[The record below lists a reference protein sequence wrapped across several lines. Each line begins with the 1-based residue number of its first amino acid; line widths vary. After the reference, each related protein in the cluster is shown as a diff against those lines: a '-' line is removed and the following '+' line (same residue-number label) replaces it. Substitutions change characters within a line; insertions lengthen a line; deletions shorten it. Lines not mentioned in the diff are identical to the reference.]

1 MPAKPKT
8 IRDVGDMIAAGHE
21 IWFGTKEFID
31 AVIWTVR
38 AAGGPSGGLYPIPA
52 AMFSEAPV
60 VLEDALARAHLAALA
75 EYLAEISGQTP
86 PEWSQSSMSFLE
98 RPIYFGGERAR
109 QLIIDDT
116 PGPYARRNLFPGRML
131 SKLFIQVPPDGE
143 PRL

>member
-1 MPAKPKT
+1 MSAKPKT

-31 AVIWTVR
+31 AVIWTVK
-38 AAGGPSGGLYPIPA
+38 AAGGPSCGMYPIPA
-52 AMFSEAPV
+52 TMYEKAPV
-60 VLEDALARAHLAALA
+60 VLENALARAHLAALA
-75 EYLAEISGQTP
+75 EYLAQISGQTP

-109 QLIIDDT
+109 QQIITET
-116 PGPYARRNLFPGRML
+116 PAPYARRNLYPGRML
-131 SKLFIQVPPDGE
+131 SKLFIQVPLDRE